1 MALKDIEKLREKVE
15 KDPNSKLFVPL
26 AEEYRKEG
34 MLDDAIGVLLDGLE
48 RQPAYMSAKVSLGKI
63 YTEKGMMKEARAE
76 FEDVIKSIP
85 DNLYAHKKLA
95 EIYREMGEK
104 DLAAKSYRTVLKL
117 NPIDEEALNR
127 LREVESEEPGLEAS
141 GDVESSL
148 PPGLDSTPFAEETIT
163 GEMAAEETTAEVVG
177 EETGSQEDST
187 EEMLEES
194 PDDDLHAFKDSLFGG
209 PEGEEPDRPEEV
221 ILEESILEDEDEV
234 MSFGDLGEVAEEEEA
249 ASWDVTEELTSE
261 EVPSAT
267 DEEPVPP
274 VHGMD
279 EVSPGGGSI
288 LDADRLISKGDF
300 SGALKIYRS
309 ILASNPEEKG
319 TLQRMEELRSLL
331 KLVGRDKEAL
341 VSDLNDFL
349 EAVKKRRDDFFR
361 SS

>member
-127 LREVESEEPGLEAS
+127 LREVESEEPGL
-141 GDVESSL
+141 
-148 PPGLDSTPFAEETIT
+148 DSTSFAEETIT

-209 PEGEEPDRPEEV
+209 PEGEEPDRPEEF
-221 ILEESILEDEDEV
+221 ILEESISEDEDEV

-261 EVPSAT
+261 EVSPAT

-309 ILASNPEEKG
+309 ILASNPGEKG

-341 VSDLNDFL
+341 ISDLNDFL